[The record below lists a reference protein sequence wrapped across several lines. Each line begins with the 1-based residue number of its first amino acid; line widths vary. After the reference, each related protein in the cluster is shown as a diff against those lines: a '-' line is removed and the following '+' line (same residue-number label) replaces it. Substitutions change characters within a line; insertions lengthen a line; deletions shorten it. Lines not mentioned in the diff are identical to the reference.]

1 MSKTPYFLQVK
12 YAKMYSPR
20 LKLFTVKNN
29 NPFRAEARCPE
40 CGDSQKSATKK
51 RFNLYTDAKT
61 NQLKCQCFNCGYHA
75 SFEGFLKSHDE
86 LLYKQLLVE
95 RFSFETPQYN
105 ERTSV
110 SKKTTTKEWENVLRP
125 VAIVDRARDYLKG
138 RQIPRDR
145 WNRLYYTNNLKHTYV
160 DLCSALKVDVDP
172 EKRIAA
178 IEGIF
183 FPFLDEDGALCFSA
197 TRNMDSTSDLRY
209 VTIEFQPSYK
219 LFGLDDVDRSKKVYV
234 TEGPMDSLFLDNCI
248 AVGDAAL
255 FKAEQVIDK
264 EKLVLVPDNEPR
276 HPTQTKV
283 IKRMV
288 DKGFDVVLFPEWVEQ
303 KDLNDM
309 VKAGHDVNH
318 LVECYSYQ
326 GLRAQLEFAKWCKV

>member
-1 MSKTPYFLQVK
+1 MSNTPYFLQVK

-29 NPFRAEARCPE
+29 NPFRAESRCPQ

-61 NQLKCQCFNCGYHA
+61 NQLKCQCFNCGYFA
-75 SFEGFLKSHDE
+75 TFEGFLKSHDE

-95 RFSFETPQYN
+95 RFSFETPKYTETNVVKEKNQ
-105 ERTSV
+105 
-110 SKKTTTKEWENVLRP
+110 TKDWESVLRP
-125 VAIVDRARDYLKG
+125 VAIVDRARNYLNG
-138 RQIPRDR
+138 RKIPRDK
-145 WNRLYYTNNLKHTYV
+145 WDRLYYTNNLKHSYV
-160 DLCSALKVDVDP
+160 DLCSALRIDVDP

-183 FPFLDEDGALCFSA
+183 FPFVDAKGALCFSA
-197 TRNMDSTSDLRY
+197 TRNMDSSSDLRY

-219 LFGLDDVDRSKKVYV
+219 LFGLDKIDTSKKVFV

-248 AVGDAAL
+248 AVGDASL
-255 FKAEQVIDK
+255 SKAEQVIEK

-276 HPTQTKV
+276 HPIQTKL
-283 IKRMV
+283 IKKAI
-288 DKGFDVVLFPEWVEQ
+288 DKGFEVVLFPSWVEE

-309 VKAGHDVNH
+309 VKAGHDVKH
-318 LVECYSYQ
+318 LVDIYSYQ
-326 GLRAQLEFAKWCKV
+326 GLKAQLEFAKWCKI

>member
-29 NPFRAEARCPE
+29 NPFRAECRCPQ

-61 NQLKCQCFNCGYHA
+61 NQLKCQCFNCGYFA
-75 SFEGFLKSHDE
+75 TFEGFLKSHDE

-95 RFSFETPQYN
+95 RFSFETPQ
-105 ERTSV
+105 TSQGPV
-110 SKKTTTKEWENVLRP
+110 ATTKSTTKAWEEVVRP
-125 VAIVDRARDYLKG
+125 VAIVDRARDYLNR
-138 RQIPRDR
+138 RQIPRDK
-145 WNRLYYTNNLKHTYV
+145 WGRLFYTNNLKHSYY
-160 DLCSALKVDVDP
+160 DLCKALGTDVDP
-172 EKRIAA
+172 EKRIAE

-183 FPFLDEDGALCFSA
+183 FPFLDRQGALCFSA
-197 TRNMDSTSDLRY
+197 TRNMDSSSDLRY

-219 LFGLDDVDRSKKVYV
+219 LFGLDTIDESKKVYV
-234 TEGPMDSLFLDNCI
+234 TEGPMDSLFLDNCV
-248 AVGDAAL
+248 AVGDASL
-255 FKAEQVIDK
+255 NKAEQVLAKD
-264 EKLVLVPDNEPR
+264 KLVLVPDNEPR
-276 HPTQTKV
+276 HPVQTKV
-283 IKRMV
+283 VKKMI
-288 DKGFDVVLFPEWVEQ
+288 DKGFEIVLFPDWVEQ

-309 VKAGHDVNH
+309 VRAGHDVKH